1 MEKDYY
7 KLLEIDRNASPEII
21 EKAYKT
27 LAKKYHPDLQD
38 ELNKKKSEEIF
49 KQINEAYQ
57 TLSDPISK
65 ANYDQTLANNDISQD
80 KYDEM
85 YKQNQILKNKLNDL
99 QSKQYSQPTNTEY
112 NEQHYTPDLD
122 TKNENYSRNLEYE
135 QQLNEARQKAYYDAY
150 IQDLKNRGYKIMYKK
165 TFKDY
170 VKNLISLIIVL
181 VILFLLWN
189 LPFVKNYFYSLYNE
203 NFAFKYICD
212 IFIKLFK

>member
-122 TKNENYSRNLEYE
+122 TKNENYSRDLEYE

-150 IQDLKNRGYKIMYKK
+150 IQDLKNRGYKIRYKK
-165 TFKDY
+165 TFRDY
-170 VKNLISLIIVL
+170 VKNLIAICISVLFFII
-181 VILFLLWN
+181 ILN
-189 LPFVKNYFYSLYNE
+189 LPFVKSFFSELAKNNYV
-203 NFAFKYICD
+203 
-212 IFIKLFK
+212 IKTLLSSFN

>member
-122 TKNENYSRNLEYE
+122 TKNENYSRDLEYE
-135 QQLNEARQKAYYDAY
+135 QQLNEAKQKAYYDAY
-150 IQDLKNRGYKIMYKK
+150 IQDLKNRGYKIRYKK

-170 VKNLISLIIVL
+170 VKNLISICIVF
-181 VILFLLWN
+181 FLLFIFFHT
-189 LPFVKNYFYSLYNE
+189 PFAKKLLENLYN
-203 NFAFKYICD
+203 NNIVPISITNALKT
-212 IFIKLFK
+212 LFD